1 MEELNL
7 DEIKDLL
14 NEMGLHYKEENA
26 PEPEQNLI
34 RSFGYRPFPL
44 VVDVSA
50 LENMDASR
58 GTLVQNQDLSVDNGV
73 YVFALLHSGQAGFL
87 VVKPGTVSRAPLIR
101 QAAGDVLTAVSG
113 LNIPPLLPFDMME
126 VAGHVLVNTC
136 IKSIMEACGVEKQY
150 ESLFV
155 KLYLPKFLIN
165 VAMYMT
171 GAVNEDGSPMI
182 YEATANIEPMAIWQG
197 IQKGV
202 INVETEDKAAAG
214 DGSVKK
220 EEKEKE
226 TPVT

>member
-7 DEIKDLL
+7 DEIKSLL
-14 NEMGLHYKEENA
+14 NEMGLHYKEEDA
-26 PEPEQNLI
+26 PETVQNLI

-44 VVDVSA
+44 IVDVST

-58 GTLVQNQDLSVDNGV
+58 GILVQNQDLSVDNGV

-87 VVKPGTVSRAPLIR
+87 VVKPGTVSRTPLIR
-101 QAAGDVLTAVSG
+101 QAAGDILTAVSG
-113 LNIPPLLPFDMME
+113 LDIPPLLPFDMMQ

-182 YEATANIEPMAIWQG
+182 HEATANIEPAAIWQN
-197 IQKGV
+197 IKKGAMD
-202 INVETEDKAAAG
+202 IEDKDKAAAG
-214 DGSVKK
+214 NGNGEKTEK
-220 EEKEKE
+220 EEE
-226 TPVT
+226 TPSA

>member
-7 DEIKDLL
+7 DEIKGLL
-14 NEMGLHYKEENA
+14 DEMGLHYKEENA
-26 PEPEQNLI
+26 PEPVQNLI
-34 RSFGYRPFPL
+34 RSFGYRPFPFI
-44 VVDVSA
+44 VDVSA
-50 LENMDASR
+50 LENMDASH

-87 VVKPGTVSRAPLIR
+87 VVKPGTVSRTPLIR
-101 QAAGDVLTAVSG
+101 QVAGDILTAVSG
-113 LNIPPLLPFDMME
+113 LDIPPLLPFDMME

-182 YEATANIEPMAIWQG
+182 YEATANMEPAAIWQS
-197 IQKGV
+197 IKKGAMD
-202 INVETEDKAAAG
+202 IEGKDKAAAG
-214 DGSVKK
+214 NGNGEKTEK
-220 EEKEKE
+220 EE
-226 TPVT
+226 TPSA

>member
-7 DEIKDLL
+7 DEIKGLL
-14 NEMGLHYKEENA
+14 DEMGLHYKEESA
-26 PEPEQNLI
+26 PELEQNLI

-44 VVDVSA
+44 IVDVST

-58 GTLVQNQDLSVDNGV
+58 GILVQNQDLSVDNGV

-113 LNIPPLLPFDMME
+113 LDIPPLLPFDMME

-202 INVETEDKAAAG
+202 MRVETEDRASG
-214 DGSVKK
+214 DGSGKK

>member
-7 DEIKDLL
+7 DEIKGLL
-14 NEMGLHYKEENA
+14 NEMGLHYKEESA
-26 PEPEQNLI
+26 PEPVQNLI

-44 VVDVSA
+44 VVDVSK

-58 GTLVQNQDLSVDNGV
+58 GALVQNQDLSVDNGV

-113 LNIPPLLPFDMME
+113 LDIPPLLPFDMME

-202 INVETEDKAAAG
+202 MNVETEDKAAAG
-214 DGSVKK
+214 DGSGKKEKK
-220 EEKEKE
+220 EEE